1 MAKTLQELTQNK
13 NILLVGNSVE
23 ILQHNLKDKIES
35 YDTIVRFGQGIP
47 NNENKDKIGSRTDIW
62 VTGYLRANF
71 QNFLKILL
79 YYLIDV
85 EYI

>member
-13 NILLVGNSVE
+13 RILLVGNSVE
-23 ILQHNLKDKIES
+23 ILQYNLKDKIES

-47 NNENKDKIGSRTDIW
+47 NEDNKDKIGSRTDIW

-71 QNFLKILL
+71 QRFLKILL

>member
-13 NILLVGNSVE
+13 RILLVGNSVE
-23 ILQHNLKDKIES
+23 ILNYNLKDKIES

-47 NNENKDKIGSRTDIW
+47 NKDNEDKIGSRTDIW

-71 QNFLKILL
+71 QRFFKR
-79 YYLIDV
+79 
-85 EYI
+85 